1 MGERKYI
8 RFRLWGEAAMWRH
21 PSEALGHFSGA
32 GPSPSNIAGIL
43 GASLGLKI
51 EPTPENP
58 RPVSPT
64 LIEWLKT
71 HQVKVASRLVNKS
84 YRISTNVNALKSLK
98 GFETFQLQRRSID
111 LPAYEIL
118 IELNKDGHKDL
129 LDALKKPYYQIY
141 LGDSN
146 HLGKILDVDTPKS
159 LEDSN
164 WAYKIDDLEMEE
176 YVWNTK
182 FGTNGHRLIREGYW
196 SYPAPNSKKT
206 QPDLESCI
214 A

>member
-8 RFRLWGEAAMWRH
+8 RFRLWGEAAMWKH

-58 RPVSPT
+58 RPVSQT
-64 LIEWLKT
+64 LIEWLKI
-71 HQVKVASRLVNKS
+71 HQVKVASRLVNKG
-84 YRISTNVNALKSLK
+84 YRISTNVNAMK
-98 GFETFQLQRRSID
+98 FVDQFVTFRLQRRSMD
-111 LPAYEIL
+111 LPEYEVL
-118 IELNKDGHKDL
+118 VELNKEGHKEL
-129 LDALKKPYYQIY
+129 INALKKPYYQIY

-146 HLGKILDVDTPKS
+146 HLGKILEVKTPTS

-164 WAYKIDDLEMEE
+164 WAYKTNELEMEE

-182 FGTNGHRLIREGYW
+182 FGTNGHRLVREGYW
-196 SYPAPNSKKT
+196 TYPAPSSKKT
-206 QPDLESCI
+206 QPNFESCI
-214 A
+214 T